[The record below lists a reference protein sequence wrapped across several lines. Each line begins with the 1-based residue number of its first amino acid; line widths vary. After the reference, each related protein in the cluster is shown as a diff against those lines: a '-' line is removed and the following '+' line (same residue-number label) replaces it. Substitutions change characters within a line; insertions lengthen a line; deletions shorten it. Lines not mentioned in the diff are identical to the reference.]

1 MNQVKKYYELTQKIK
16 ELQRKRDELKEEI
29 FHDAFVSR
37 EDYGKDY
44 VEGNYKAKICER
56 SYGFDQKAFKEE
68 RPKLYKQYY
77 NNDKYEYLIVSKIN
91 NLKIA

>member
-1 MNQVKKYYELTQKIK
+1 MNQLKKYYELTQKIK
-16 ELQRKRDELKEEI
+16 ELQRKRDELKDLIFDVALEENAG
-29 FHDAFVSR
+29 F
-37 EDYGKDY
+37 DYT
-44 VEGNYKAKICER
+44 EGNYKVKICER